1 MKKNRGNEGRLKMKT
16 HATSSAIASLVVA
29 LALAGG
35 GASAWE
41 LAPLEITAVALTEGE
56 YEQLGEDSIKAY
68 GNPLTITAAAFRSDG
83 VNPGELR
90 RWMPD
95 DAIRG
100 NDSANAYAVAPV
112 YLPHGATIASV
123 GVAVYDGFG
132 GTTGAC
138 GDVTQRDVS
147 VILLRVDNYTGDLHQ
162 MSFFT
167 TSGMSG
173 DRQYF
178 LDSDVELGSIQYPTY
193 SYYAVA
199 KLCHSSQG
207 LYAMQIF
214 FSLP

>member
-1 MKKNRGNEGRLKMKT
+1 MKTNRENERGLKMNT
-16 HATSSAIASLVVA
+16 HTTSSTITSLIVA

-35 GASAWE
+35 AASASE
-41 LAPLEITAVALTEGE
+41 LIPSESTGVALTGGE
-56 YEQLGEDSIKAY
+56 YEQIGEDSIKAY

-90 RWMPD
+90 RWIPD
-95 DAIRG
+95 DVIRG
-100 NDSANAYAVAPV
+100 NDNLNAFAIAPV

-132 GTTGAC
+132 STTGPC

-147 VILLRVDNYTGDLHQ
+147 VYLLRVDNYTGDLLQ
-162 MSFFT
+162 MSYFA

-178 LDSDVELGSIQYPTY
+178 LDTEVDEPYIQYPTY

-199 KLCHSSQG
+199 KLCHSAQE
-207 LYAMQIF
+207 LCAMQIF